1 MRINKYIA
9 KTGYCSRRKADSFI
23 ESGAVTI
30 NGKTAEVGDRVED
43 SDQVAIYGE
52 PISTDGKEDL
62 FLLLHK
68 PAGVISSGAEDAN
81 NSVYDYLD
89 SNERLFYVGRLDV
102 ASEGL
107 MLFTNNGD
115 IAQKLAHGSGKME
128 KEYIVTVQKPMEKK
142 DLRKMREGI
151 ELDGELTKPARTK
164 AVGVKKFHL
173 ILTEGRNR
181 QIRRM
186 CEALGYEVVN
196 LKRIRIAHLRLR
208 DLGAGN
214 TRLLSKKERRELL
227 EGV

>member
-23 ESGAVTI
+23 ASGAVTI
-30 NGKTAEVGDRVED
+30 NGKPAEIGDSVMD
-43 SDQVAIYGE
+43 GDKVAIYGE
-52 PISTDGKEDL
+52 PITTEGKEDI
-62 FLLLHK
+62 FLLLNK
-68 PAGVISSGAEDAN
+68 PVGVISSGAEDAD
-81 NSVYDYLD
+81 NSVYDYLYTD
-89 SNERLFYVGRLDV
+89 ERLFYVGRLDV

-128 KEYIVTVQKPMEKK
+128 KEYIVTVNKPMEKK
-142 DLRKMREGI
+142 HLRKLREGI
-151 ELDGELTKPARTK
+151 ELDGEKTKPARTK
-164 AVGVKKFHL
+164 QVGVKKFHL

-186 CEALGYEVVN
+186 CEALGYEVIK
-196 LKRIRIAHLRLR
+196 LKRIRIAHLRMR